1 MAWDTHAQTGH
12 AVVESDRIHGCPVFD
27 HDGLYIGR
35 ISRLLI
41 GRRTGHVED
50 VVVHTRGHFGLGQ
63 TDVYVQWHSLQYD
76 TRISAYRASHV
87 GGHSP
92 ALVR

>member
-63 TDVYVQWHSLQYD
+63 TDFMFSGIHCNT
-76 TRISAYRASHV
+76 TRGYRLIAQAMSAVIRQPS
-87 GGHSP
+87 
-92 ALVR
+92 